1 VRLVLKREISAE
13 LARMIAPLMVN
24 VYRWMSPM
32 TASVTKG
39 LKGMEEYVQ
48 TSVNAGMASTIA
60 MQTRLATMYRGA
72 TTVNVRRDLL
82 ETENTVKGQKKLV
95 HKKLLKLLRG
105 QAMLLLK

>member
-48 TSVNAGMASTIA
+48 V
-60 MQTRLATMYRGA
+60 
-72 TTVNVRRDLL
+72 
-82 ETENTVKGQKKLV
+82 
-95 HKKLLKLLRG
+95 
-105 QAMLLLK
+105 